1 MQIEE
6 IKRLI
11 EAGLEGSL
19 VEVDGDGTHFTAVI
33 VSDAFTGKSPVQQ
46 HQLVYR
52 ALGDKMGR
60 DIHALS
66 MQTYT
71 PDAWTRKKELKTL

>member
-11 EAGLEGSL
+11 ETGLEGSL
-19 VEVDGDGTHFTAVI
+19 VEIDGDGTHFNAII
-33 VSDAFTGKSPVQQ
+33 VSDAFAGKSMVQQ

-52 ALGDKMGR
+52 TLGDKMGR

-71 PDAWTRKKELKTL
+71 PDEWEKKKDLKIL

>member
-11 EAGLEGSL
+11 EAGLEGST
-19 VEVDGDGTHFTAVI
+19 VEIDGDGTHFTAII
-33 VSDAFTGKSPVQQ
+33 VSDAFTGKSLVQQ

-52 ALGDKMGR
+52 TLGERMGT

-71 PDAWTRKKELKTL
+71 PDEWSRKKDLRSL

>member
-11 EAGLEGSL
+11 EAGLKGSQ
-19 VEVDGDGTHFTAVI
+19 VEVDGDGTHFNAVI

-52 ALGDKMGR
+52 ALGDKMGG

-71 PDAWTRKKELKTL
+71 PDEWARKKELKTL